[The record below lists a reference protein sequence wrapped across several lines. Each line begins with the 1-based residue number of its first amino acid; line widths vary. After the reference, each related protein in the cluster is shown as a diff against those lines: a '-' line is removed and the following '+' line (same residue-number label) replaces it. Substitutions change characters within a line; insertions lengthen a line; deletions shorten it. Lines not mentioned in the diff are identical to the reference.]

1 MDKKR
6 LYVCEVVTLGV
17 RHSIKANI
25 YRTGDVGECFEICS
39 SSSALR
45 FKDYRQLSTAI
56 ESNIFQT
63 KIIGQLNYIKRLVHL
78 NF

>member
-17 RHSIKANI
+17 RHSIKQIFTELVMLVN
-25 YRTGDVGECFEICS
+25 
-39 SSSALR
+39 ALRFVAVAVHLFR

-63 KIIGQLNYIKRLVHL
+63 KIIGQLN
-78 NF
+78 